1 MTVDAGAV
9 ARLQAAL
16 EELEVEAADGTREG
30 EVVVTL
36 PGERKLRTVCSLAV
50 GVDAVSVQ
58 AFVIRNPDEN
68 HERFYRFLLRRNLR
82 MPGMAYSIDGTGDV
96 YLTGR
101 LPLDAISVASVD
113 RLLGTVLTACDE
125 PFNDLLVLGFLTSM
139 QAEWRWRISRG
150 ESTKNLEAFRHLLEG
165 SDERHDMADRTHA
178 AHGHTGAGHGH
189 THGHA
194 HDRADPGPHDAGSY
208 FDDQAATWDDD
219 PAKGER
225 AGTVADLICEVAAP
239 GPTTRVLDYGAGT
252 GLLAQALAPHVG
264 PITVADPSAG
274 MREVLTQKVDS
285 GALPSGT
292 RVWELDLS
300 TQQPPEETF
309 DLIVS
314 LLVLHHIPDV
324 AAVLRGFAALLAPGG
339 RVSLCDLVTEDGS
352 FHDASRGEVH
362 HGFDPDTL
370 TTMLAEVGFGEVD
383 VRSAHTLTKQG
394 RDYPLFLA
402 TATRLGR

>member
-1 MTVDAGAV
+1 MTVDADAL
-9 ARLQAAL
+9 ARLQTAL
-16 EELEVEAADGTREG
+16 DELGVEAADGTREG

-50 GVDAVSVQ
+50 GADAVSVQ

-82 MPGMAYSIDGTGDV
+82 MPGMAYSIDGSGDV

-150 ESTKNLEAFRHLLEG
+150 ESTRNLEAFRHLLEG
-165 SDERHDMADRTHA
+165 SAERHDMADPDHA
-178 AHGHTGAGHGH
+178 GAE
-189 THGHA
+189 
-194 HDRADPGPHDAGSY
+194 PHDAGSY

-219 PAKGER
+219 PAKVER
-225 AGTVADLICEVAAP
+225 ARAVADLIREVATP
-239 GPTTRVLDYGAGT
+239 GPATRVLDYGAGT
-252 GLLAQALAPHVG
+252 GLLAQALAPRIG
-264 PITVADPSAG
+264 PLTVADPSSG
-274 MREVLTQKVDS
+274 MREVLAQKVDS
-285 GALPSGT
+285 GALPTGT

-300 TQQPPEETF
+300 TQEPPEETF

-324 AAVLRGFAALLAPGG
+324 LAALRGFAALLAPGG

-352 FHDASRGEVH
+352 FHDASRGDLH

-370 TTMLAEVGFGEVD
+370 TTMLAEVGFGEMD